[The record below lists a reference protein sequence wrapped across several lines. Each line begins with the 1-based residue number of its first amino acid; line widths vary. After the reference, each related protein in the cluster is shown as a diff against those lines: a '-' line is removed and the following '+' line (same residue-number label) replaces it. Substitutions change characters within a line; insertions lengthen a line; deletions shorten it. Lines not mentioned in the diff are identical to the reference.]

1 MIARYVG
8 VGLAAGVAALIMGT
22 PAQAA
27 PGQRVAFVRG
37 GSVYV
42 HSGTTETRLTR
53 DTDDTRP
60 RWSPDGTRIA
70 FGHAGRLWVMNADGT
85 GRQAVASG
93 ATGGASWSPDGRWL
107 AYAAP
112 GCTGLE
118 GVFKVPATGGTPAAL
133 FPASCRATAAP
144 AATAHPATQGGLAE
158 RLRADSA
165 VAWSPDG
172 SKIAFRGGECLAM
185 VDDCLTVGDVAT
197 GAEQAIAVYGGGGQV
212 VDGFAVIPAWRPDGQ
227 RLAWTS
233 AQDGQ
238 AVHVIE
244 ATPTGD
250 ASRTVGVSL
259 DRELAYGST
268 TTAVLTGQYRGAS
281 WLFTIDLGTGAR
293 TPLTQGSQPSVAR

>member
-1 MIARYVG
+1 MVARYVG

-22 PAQAA
+22 PARAA

-118 GVFKVPATGGTPAAL
+118 GVFKVPATGVPPAAL

-172 SKIAFRGGECLAM
+172 TKIAFRGGGCLAM
-185 VDDCLTVGDVAT
+185 VDDCLTVRDVAT
-197 GAEQAIAVYGGGGQV
+197 GAEQAIATYGGVGQGG
-212 VDGFAVIPAWRPDGQ
+212 DGLPGIPARRPGGQ
-227 RLAWTS
+227 RLAGTG
-233 AQDGQ
+233 AGDGR

-244 ATPTGD
+244 APPPGD
-250 ASRTVGVSL
+250 GSRTVGASL